1 MGCLQ
6 LQLQREALSPEEVQ
20 SVQEHLGYH
29 SDSLRSVRVTGK
41 KPNFEVGSSS
51 QLKLPNKKSSSGKTS
66 WGYSSV
72 CGRGG
77 WRGGLP
83 ESFLQLMKSL
93 RPWEDGWVCPQETSQ
108 R

>member
-77 WRGGLP
+77 WRGGL
-83 ESFLQLMKSL
+83 SHFFSL
-93 RPWEDGWVCPQETSQ
+93 
-108 R
+108 

>member
-29 SDSLRSVRVTGK
+29 SDSLLSVHVTGK

-51 QLKLPNKKSSSGKTS
+51 QLKLLNKKSSSGKTS
-66 WGYSSV
+66 WGNSSV
-72 CGRGG
+72 CGGGG
-77 WRGGLP
+77 WGWADVNILRLVLQCL
-83 ESFLQLMKSL
+83 SFVHCWMFPVLLS
-93 RPWEDGWVCPQETSQ
+93 WTH
-108 R
+108 